1 MPIEPSQDYSFE
13 SLWISGIPSSIE
25 TAIQTAITHE
35 ASESPAWRA
44 QIRTQLALTLA
55 LQQKFAEAHRSLDEA
70 ESLANSVGDTEPAA
84 DSFDSDATPIFPPA
98 TITHTRIAL
107 ERGRVFHQA
116 GDLKQAQIYFERAQQ
131 LGQKCSASFY
141 VVDALHMLAIVSASH
156 DEKLQWNE
164 QALQFAEAD
173 PSERSRRW
181 LGTLWNNKGQ
191 WLFECQLYAESLA
204 AYERTLEHRLAENY
218 LPNIR
223 FAQWTLARG
232 YRLLNR
238 FQEAIDVQQTLHRTY
253 EKMQANG
260 AYDFPEP
267 LFPMFYGTVKE
278 ELALNYLSLN
288 ERGLAKS
295 YAQASLEL
303 LKAAPMVEQYEP
315 HRLEKLRSIA
325 QLENEPKC

>member
-13 SLWISGIPSSIE
+13 PLWISGIPSSIE
-25 TAIQTAITHE
+25 TAIQTAITLE
-35 ASESPAWRA
+35 ENESLAWRA

-55 LQQKFAEAHRSLDEA
+55 LQQKFEEAHHSLDEA
-70 ESLANSVGDTEPAA
+70 ESLANSAADNEPATEFGG
-84 DSFDSDATPIFPPA
+84 SVSLPVPQPA
-98 TITHTRIAL
+98 TVTHTRIAL

-116 GDLKQAQIYFERAQQ
+116 GDLKNARIYFELAQQ

-164 QALQFAEAD
+164 QALQFAAAD

-204 AYERTLEHRLAENY
+204 AYERTLEHRISENY

-238 FQEAIDVQQTLHRTY
+238 FQEAIDVQQSLQRTY
-253 EKMQANG
+253 DEMQANG
-260 AYDFPEP
+260 EYDFPAP

-278 ELALNYLSLN
+278 ELALNYLSLT
-288 ERGLAKS
+288 ELGLAKS

-303 LKAAPMVEQYEP
+303 LKAAPIVEQHEP
-315 HRLEKLRSIA
+315 HRLEKLRAIA
-325 QLENEPKC
+325 QLENEPKV

>member
-13 SLWISGIPSSIE
+13 SLWISGIPTAIE
-25 TAIQTAITHE
+25 TAIQTAITLE

-55 LQQKFAEAHRSLDEA
+55 LQQKFEEAHRSLDEA
-70 ESLANSVGDTEPAA
+70 ESLANSAA
-84 DSFDSDATPIFPPA
+84 DIEPTTEFGGSASTLVPQPA
-98 TITHTRIAL
+98 TVTHTRIAL

-116 GDLKQAQIYFERAQQ
+116 GDLKNARIYFERAQQ

-191 WLFECQLYAESLA
+191 WLFECEHYSESLA
-204 AYERTLEHRLAENY
+204 AYERTLEYRLAENY
-218 LPNIR
+218 LPNVR
-223 FAQWTLARG
+223 FAQWTLARA

-238 FQEAIDVQQTLHRTY
+238 FQEAIEMLNALQRTY
-253 EKMQANG
+253 EEMHLNG

-278 ELALNYLSLN
+278 ELALNYWSLT

-295 YAQASLEL
+295 YAQASLEI
-303 LKAAPMVEQYEP
+303 LKAAPIVEQHEP
-315 HRLEKLRSIA
+315 HRLEKLRAIA
-325 QLENEPKC
+325 QLEDEPKG